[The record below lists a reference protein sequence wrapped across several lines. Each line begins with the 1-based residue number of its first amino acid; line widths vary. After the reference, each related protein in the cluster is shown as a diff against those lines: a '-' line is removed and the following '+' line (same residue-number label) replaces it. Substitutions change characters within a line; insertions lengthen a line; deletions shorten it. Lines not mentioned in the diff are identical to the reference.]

1 MDPVIQ
7 STFSD
12 LFGQI
17 FGIAY
22 VLVLIAAPIILGFM
36 FFEAFVMYKRNKFI
50 LSQEAIVL
58 EVKIPKDIFKSPLA
72 MELFLTSLY
81 QTKGE
86 GTWLARNYEGKV
98 RPWFSLEIVS
108 FGGEIKFYIWCWK
121 FWRNLIETQL
131 YAQYPEVE
139 VKEVPD
145 YASNIHLDFDHNDL
159 WGCNFKLS
167 KGSHF
172 PIKTYTEY
180 KLADDPKEEFKVDP
194 ITPVLEF
201 LGSLTAGEIACIQVI
216 IRAHKKESIK
226 PGSPWYK
233 KEKVDWT
240 HAASEEIKKM
250 KDKTKGK
257 EDGAPNVGSLSKG
270 EQLVIE
276 NIERNISKIPFDVG
290 VRAFYFASLD
300 KWNDINIAGLNGS
313 FRQYNSPFLNSFEA
327 DHATGF
333 DYKWQDWSGKK
344 LKKMKEHTLHA
355 YHARSFFHAP
365 DKGHFFTM
373 STEGVA
379 TIYHFPGQ
387 VAKTPTITRI
397 EAKRAEPPANLPI

>member
-1 MDPVIQ
+1 MPSLDT
-7 STFSD
+7 TFTD
-12 LFGQI
+12 LLGQV
-17 FGIAY
+17 FGIGY
-22 VLVLIAAPIILGFM
+22 VLFIVFAPFALGALFVQ
-36 FFEAFVMYKRNKFI
+36 AFVMYKRNKFI
-50 LSQEAIVL
+50 QSQENVLL
-58 EVKIPKDIFKSPLA
+58 EVRIPKDIFKSPLA

-86 GTWLARNYEGKV
+86 GTILDRLWQGKV
-98 RPWFSLEIVS
+98 RPWFSLEMVS
-108 FGGEIKFYIWCWK
+108 FGGEIRFYIWCWK
-121 FWRNLIETQL
+121 FWKNLIETQL

-139 VKEVPD
+139 VKEVAD
-145 YASNIHLDFDHNDL
+145 YASDIHLDFEQNDL

-167 KGSHF
+167 KASHF

-180 KLADDPKEEFKVDP
+180 KLADDPKEEVKIDP

-201 LGSLTAGEIACIQVI
+201 LGSLTTGEIACIQII
-216 IRAHKKESIK
+216 IRAHKKEAIK

-240 HAASEEIKKM
+240 HAAKEEIKKM
-250 KDKTKGK
+250 KEATKGK

-290 VRAFYFASLD
+290 IRAFYFAPKD
-300 KWNDINIAGLNGS
+300 KWNDINIPGLVGS
-313 FRQYNSPFLNSFEA
+313 FRQYNSPFLNSFEG

-333 DYKWQDWSGKK
+333 DYKWQDWTGKK
-344 LKKMKEHTLHA
+344 LKHMKEHTLHA
-355 YHARSFFHAP
+355 YQARSFFHEP

-373 STEGVA
+373 STESLA

-387 VAKTPTITRI
+387 VAKTPTIKRI